1 MELLRK
7 YGLLIRVLFFNIL
20 AVVPLTMIVF
30 IYLLPY
36 MKEKIQENYNEST
49 KIAVESVFKIL
60 EHSQQ
65 RVEKK
70 EITIEEAQKQA
81 KELIRELRY
90 HESEYFWINDMNPVM
105 IMHPF
110 KPELEGKDLSQNKDP
125 KGKFIFVEFVQVCKQ
140 TGEGFVE
147 YMWPKPNSPEP
158 QPKISYVKL
167 FKPWNWIIGNGVYV
181 DRIQAEI
188 NEFRDKMKLWM
199 TTAVL
204 FSLLI
209 SIGSGVWYANRVIK
223 PVVSVSRDLYETAQ
237 ETQRLSQ
244 ELTTASSSV
253 SESSTEQAAA
263 IEETVA
269 SLEELSSMVN
279 LNAGHAVQAEN
290 ISQASFQNA
299 EQGYSKAQQLLQAM
313 AEISASSKKIEEIL
327 QVIDDIAF
335 QTNLLALN
343 AAVEA
348 ARAGEQG
355 KGFAVVADAVR
366 GLAQRS
372 ADSAK
377 EISELIKE
385 SATKVE
391 HGVALANESSQALD
405 QILSAAQKAAALNK
419 DMNASIGEQNSG
431 IGQISLAM
439 NQLDQATQ
447 QNASVASQAATLA
460 EKMSTQSEN
469 LQEKI
474 QELRN
479 IVQAKRS

>member
-1 MELLRK
+1 MDFLRK

-20 AVVPLTMIVF
+20 AAVPLAVIVF
-30 IYLLPY
+30 LYLLPF
-36 MKEKIQENYNEST
+36 MKSKIQENFNKST

-60 EHSQQ
+60 EQYEQ
-65 RVEKK
+65 KVEKK
-70 EITIEEAQKQA
+70 ELTLEEAQKNA
-81 KELIRELRY
+81 KEIIRQLRY
-90 HESEYFWINDMNPVM
+90 HDTEYFWINDMTPTMV
-105 IMHPF
+105 MHPF
-110 KPELEGKDLSQNKDP
+110 KPELEGKDLSQSIDP
-125 KGKFIFVEFVQVCKQ
+125 NGKFLFVEFVQVCKQ
-140 TGEGFVE
+140 SGEGFVE
-147 YMWPKPNSPEP
+147 YMWPKPNTPDP
-158 QPKISYVKL
+158 QPKISFVKL

-181 DRIQAEI
+181 DEIQSEI
-188 NEFRDKMKLWM
+188 SDFHQKMKLWM
-199 TTAVL
+199 SIAVL

-209 SIGSGVWYANRVIK
+209 SIGSGVWYAQRVIK
-223 PVVSVSRDLYETAQ
+223 PVISVSRDLYETAQ
-237 ETQRLSQ
+237 ETQRLSHD
-244 ELTTASSSV
+244 LTAASASV
-253 SESSTEQAAA
+253 SESSTEQAAS

-313 AEISASSKKIEEIL
+313 GEISASSKKIEEIL

-385 SATKVE
+385 SAAKVE

-447 QNASVASQAATLA
+447 QNASVAENAASLA
-460 EKMSTQSEN
+460 EKMSTQAEN
-469 LQEKI
+469 LQQKI

-479 IVQAKRS
+479 IVQAKKE